1 MGTFGMPN
9 LDKLGI
15 ILRIPEYA
23 ENANITISKQ
33 ERNGENVPVGIAF
46 ENAGGDFKN
55 DYRFMASE
63 IINEKLKTVKMREVN
78 WGIDLKSRSKYTTF

>member
-55 DYRFMASE
+55 DYRSWQV
-63 IINEKLKTVKMREVN
+63 KL
-78 WGIDLKSRSKYTTF
+78 